1 MQTSA
6 PSNEYDSSV
15 SSIAPVRTVTVLRP
29 ETFQLTGRDAL
40 LSNVRAVTAVSDV
53 VKTTLGP
60 RSRMKLIAGTVWCG
74 TIEIKN

>member
-1 MQTSA
+1 MQTHA
-6 PSNEYDSSV
+6 PNKEHDDNTSN
-15 SSIAPVRTVTVLRP
+15 IAPIRAVTVLRP

-60 RSRMKLIAGTVWCG
+60 RSRMKLIAGA
-74 TIEIKN
+74 